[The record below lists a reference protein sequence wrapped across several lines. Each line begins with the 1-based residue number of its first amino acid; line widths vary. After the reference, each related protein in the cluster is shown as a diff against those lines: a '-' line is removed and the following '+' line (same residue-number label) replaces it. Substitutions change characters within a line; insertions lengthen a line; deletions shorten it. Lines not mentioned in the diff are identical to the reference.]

1 MVSVTI
7 NGDLTGDVTGD
18 PPNMAGGQLIVGDGT
33 LPLISQNWEI
43 TTPPAN
49 GTASIDADTGEWTY
63 TVDPA
68 FFDSLDD
75 NEVVFDTFFVQVT
88 GAVEIAGFAVPYGS
102 DPTEISIRIEGV
114 CFTSGTLIDTPN
126 GSRLIETLTVGDVIT
141 TADRGA
147 QPIRW
152 IESSY
157 LTSDRLDE
165 NPAMRPVRLT
175 AGSLGPGNPRRDLL
189 VSQQHRIL
197 VRGPKT
203 QLLFGASEVLVAAKH
218 LCGWPGIDID
228 ISNQPVEYVH
238 LLMDRHEILI
248 AEGAMAESLFL
259 GEEAL
264 YTISSDALR
273 ELAEI
278 FPNRITQHECGLGLA
293 ARRIL
298 REHEAR
304 MLV

>member
-147 QPIRW
+147 QPIR
-152 IESSY
+152 
-157 LTSDRLDE
+157 
-165 NPAMRPVRLT
+165 
-175 AGSLGPGNPRRDLL
+175 
-189 VSQQHRIL
+189 
-197 VRGPKT
+197 
-203 QLLFGASEVLVAAKH
+203 
-218 LCGWPGIDID
+218 
-228 ISNQPVEYVH
+228 
-238 LLMDRHEILI
+238 
-248 AEGAMAESLFL
+248 
-259 GEEAL
+259 
-264 YTISSDALR
+264 
-273 ELAEI
+273 
-278 FPNRITQHECGLGLA
+278 
-293 ARRIL
+293 
-298 REHEAR
+298 
-304 MLV
+304 